1 MIYYRNCKKMLK
13 YNSTFLKTIKK
24 YSLYGK
30 KKTEIEE
37 GNKIKLKIKM
47 AKEI

>member
-1 MIYYRNCKKMLK
+1 MLK

-30 KKTEIEE
+30 KKQTEIEE